1 VRPRPGPTTD
11 HSFRFPLPTPD
22 LGERAGEGNLRNCQL
37 CEPGASQGSSSG
49 RTSCAR
55 GARGAKGADSPRTQ
69 AAPHRAE
76 YPTQHQSARKP
87 SSGST
92 RFPTAM
98 AVFSVRRSSARSPRL
113 SVALR
118 IEIPA
123 SKIPEIRR
131 AGRGFEV
138 KPGSRLRQL
147 GLAKRSA
154 HRPENFLKSQQ
165 SCHLMRQ
172 PCLPKRGE
180 TRFLSTDCGLQPLAR
195 LAPEFQFLADG
206 GDQVPE
212 FIPSF
217 DVRCQRSYRSRGS
230 FLAGSAR
237 ARVFSV
243 AISSSE

>member
-1 VRPRPGPTTD
+1 
-11 HSFRFPLPTPD
+11 
-22 LGERAGEGNLRNCQL
+22 
-37 CEPGASQGSSSG
+37 
-49 RTSCAR
+49 
-55 GARGAKGADSPRTQ
+55 
-69 AAPHRAE
+69 
-76 YPTQHQSARKP
+76 
-87 SSGST
+87 
-92 RFPTAM
+92 M

-118 IEIPA
+118 TEIPA

-147 GLAKRSA
+147 GLVKRSA

-195 LAPEFQFLADG
+195 LAPEFQFLADR

-212 FIPSF
+212 FHPFI
-217 DVRCQRSYRSRGS
+217 RCQMPEVLLKGM
-230 FLAGSAR
+230 
-237 ARVFSV
+237 
-243 AISSSE
+243 SSEKHFSLPERQKYFPASSPHATVPTLLL